1 MSDRWRPADI
11 RPRVVEERAKNR
23 FKVEVPDSYRVGHEA
38 HFGQVTDRFLEYL
51 GGEPMPEWEK
61 ANMLAK
67 YYVTTKALE
76 MAR

>member
-1 MSDRWRPADI
+1 M
-11 RPRVVEERAKNR
+11 VEEKGRCR
-23 FKVEVPDSYRVGHEA
+23 IDIPDEYRIGHEA

-51 GGEPMPEWEK
+51 DGEPMPRWER

-76 MAR
+76 MCR